1 LKEIP
6 RRVLTAPRDPT
17 DALARIVDPTPL
29 MRTTMLMA
37 VCAAVLVSSPARADN
52 PADANPTGD
61 KPGLSENASGAEASL
76 VVTVQR
82 QLAADP
88 ELAREPIQVEGNER
102 RMITLRG
109 NVRSPR
115 LRDRAEDVAQH
126 VANVQH
132 VENRLVVR
140 GDGVDE
146 RGDGPDAMT
155 NQGRP
160 ADRDVTPDF
169 PPR

>member
-1 LKEIP
+1 
-6 RRVLTAPRDPT
+6 
-17 DALARIVDPTPL
+17 
-29 MRTTMLMA
+29 MRTTLLIA
-37 VCAAVLVSSPARADN
+37 VCATVLVTGPARADD

-102 RMITLRG
+102 RMVTLRG
-109 NVRSPR
+109 HVRSAR

-140 GDGVDE
+140 GDGADE
-146 RGDGPDAMT
+146 RGAGPDAMT
-155 NQGRP
+155 DQGRP
-160 ADRDVTPDF
+160 AGRDVTPDF